1 MRDIHI
7 RTAMLNKLRKSHC
20 DQANVKIVQEMGIWA
35 GTVRV
40 DIAVL
45 NGEMA
50 GYELKSDSDTLVR
63 LPLQAEIYSRV
74 FDRMTLVVGDRHFEK
89 AAEIVPEWWGIVKAV
104 EHRDGIKLRQS
115 RQSLKNRAQ
124 EPYLIAELL
133 RKDEALLILQQFGLA
148 AGWRSKKVRAIHERL
163 SEELPLR
170 VLRSKVR
177 ETLKA
182 RIGWLGQDS
191 VHQLN
196 VPVDAELY
204 PML

>member
-7 RTAMLNKLRKSHC
+7 RTAMLNKLRGSHS
-20 DQANVKIVQEMGIWA
+20 DQANVKIVQEMGVWA

-74 FDRMTLVVGDRHFEK
+74 FDRMTLVVGDRHFGK
-89 AAEIVPEWWGIVKAV
+89 AAEIVPKWWGIVKAV
-104 EHRDGIKLRQS
+104 ECMDGIKLRQA
-115 RQSLKNRAQ
+115 RPSLKNRAQ

-133 RKDEALLILQQFGLA
+133 RKDEALLILEQFGLA
-148 AGWRSKKVRAIHERL
+148 VGWRSKKVRAIHERL

-170 VLRSKVR
+170 VLRNKVR

-182 RIGWLGQDS
+182 RTGWLGQDS
-191 VHQLN
+191 VHELN
-196 VPVDAELY
+196 VPVDAELH